1 MQLDDFAANC
11 PEKSFDSRGRPLI
24 EGIDGIGCLVAGANY
39 HFSDSSGPA
48 DVEHTLIEGRSAGDT
63 SVPGGYPMIQA
74 AADAWSEN
82 RS

>member
-11 PEKSFDSRGRPLI
+11 PEKSSDSRGRSLV
-24 EGIDGIGCLVAGANY
+24 EGIDGIGRLIAGANY

-48 DVEHTLIEGRSAGDT
+48 DVEYTLIEGRSAYDT
-63 SVPGGYPMIQA
+63 SVPAAYPMIQA
-74 AADAWSEN
+74 ATDAWLEN